1 VARARELGF
10 SSLRI
15 TTPDMI
21 PDAPARLEGWLE
33 AGHAGDMGWMHE
45 RSHQRADPARLWGE
59 VRSVIMLGT
68 SYAPDDDPMAALAAK
83 GHGNISAYARRRDY
97 HEIIKGR
104 LKTLAGFLAARS
116 GADVKVFVDTAP
128 VMEKPLAQAAGLGWQ
143 GKHTVL
149 VSRTEGSWLFLGAIF
164 TSALLP
170 VDAPQT
176 DHCGS
181 CRRCLD
187 ICPTD
192 AFPAPYTLDARRC
205 IAYLTIE
212 HQGVIDEEFRA
223 AIGNRIFGC
232 DDCLAVCPWN
242 SFASASRDVKLAL
255 RDDLAG
261 LALGDLAALDD
272 ATFRRLFAGTP
283 VKRTGRD
290 RFVRN
295 VMIAIGNS
303 GDAMLASSAVHALGD
318 VSPLVRGMAVW
329 ALARLDMERA
339 AEIGTG
345 AMAHETDADVMA
357 EWHKALP
364 LIPATGGLAS

>member
-1 VARARELGF
+1 
-10 SSLRI
+10 
-15 TTPDMI
+15 MI
-21 PDAPARLEGWLE
+21 PDAAVRLEGWLQ

-45 RSHQRADPARLWGE
+45 RSHQRADPAKLWSD

-68 SYAPDDDPMAALAAK
+68 SYAPDVDPMAALAAK

-97 HEIIKGR
+97 HEVIKGR
-104 LKTLAGFLAARS
+104 LKTLAGLLAARS
-116 GADVKVFVDTAP
+116 GAEVKVFVDTAP

-164 TSALLP
+164 TSAVLP
-170 VDAPQT
+170 VDAPER

-192 AFPAPYTLDARRC
+192 AFPAPYMLDARRC

-242 SFASASRDVKLAL
+242 SFASTSRDQKLAL
-255 RDDLAG
+255 REDLAG
-261 LALGDLAALDD
+261 RPLGELAVLDD
-272 ATFRRLFAGTP
+272 AAFRKLFAGTP

-290 RFVRN
+290 RFLRN

-303 GDAMLASSAVHALGD
+303 GDAMLASSAEAATRD
-318 VSPLVRGMAVW
+318 ASPLVRGMAVW
-329 ALARLDMERA
+329 ALAQLDQKLA
-339 AEIGTG
+339 IEIGPE
-345 AMAHETDADVMA
+345 AMARETDADVMA
-357 EWHKALP
+357 EWQNALAP
-364 LIPATGGLAS
+364 HPAREGISR